1 MGHIIITEYM
11 AETAI
16 AQLSEAHPTLYDPD
30 LGTAPERLRGLLAE
44 ARALIVRNQ
53 TRVDASLLDAAPR
66 LRVLGRLGV
75 GLYNID
81 LDACR
86 RRRLEVIPA
95 AGANADSVAEYA
107 ILSVG
112 MLLRGA
118 FQASAA
124 VAAGE
129 WPRERLSTGR
139 EMSGK
144 TLGILGFGDI
154 GRRVAR
160 LGRAFGMRVVAHDPI
175 LPLDH
180 SGWAETG
187 TEPVPLARL
196 VAEADAIT
204 LHVPLEPATRG
215 LVSAELLAAMKPGA
229 MLVNASRGGVVDEA
243 ALAAALRA
251 GHLGG
256 AVLDVFEEEPL
267 APGNPLAGVP
277 NLILTPHIA
286 GATRE
291 SNLRVS
297 SLIAARVLVALAMD

>member
-1 MGHIIITEYM
+1 MGHIVITEYM
-11 AETAI
+11 EAAAI
-16 AQLSEAHPTLYDPD
+16 ARLSAAHPTLYDPD
-30 LGTAPERLRGLLAE
+30 LGTAPDRLHGRLGE
-44 ARALIVRNQ
+44 ARALIVRNR
-53 TRVDASLLDAAPR
+53 TRVDAALLDAAPR

-81 LDACR
+81 LEACR
-86 RRRLEVIPA
+86 RRGLEVIPA

-112 MLLRGA
+112 MLIRGA
-118 FQASAA
+118 FQSTAA
-124 VAAGE
+124 IAAGG

-139 EMSGK
+139 EMAGK

-160 LGRAFGMRVVAHDPI
+160 LARAFGMRVIAHDPV
-175 LPLDH
+175 LPIDH

-187 TEPVPLARL
+187 TESVSLATL
-196 VAEADAIT
+196 VAEADAVT

-215 LVSAELLAAMKPGA
+215 LVSAEFLAAMKPGA
-229 MLVNASRGGVVDEA
+229 VLVNASRGGVVDEA

-267 APGNPLAGVP
+267 PPGNPLAGAP